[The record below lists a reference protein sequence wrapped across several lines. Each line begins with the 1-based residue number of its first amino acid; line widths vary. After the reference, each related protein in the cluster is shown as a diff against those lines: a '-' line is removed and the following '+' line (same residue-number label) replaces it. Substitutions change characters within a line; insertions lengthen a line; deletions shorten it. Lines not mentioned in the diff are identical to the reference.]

1 MRIRKGDVCLINLS
15 GAFGHEQ
22 SGIRPAVIL
31 ALTKTN
37 IAIVIPLT
45 TNLGALRFAH
55 TLTIE
60 ATKQNGLTTDSV
72 ALLFHVRAV
81 DSRRI
86 EQRCGH
92 VEAAVQRDIDDGLRE
107 LLGL

>member
-1 MRIRKGDVCLINLS
+1 MRIRKGDICFVNLT

-22 SGIRPAVIL
+22 SGVRPAVVL
-31 ALTKTN
+31 ALTKTS

-45 TNLGALRFAH
+45 TNFDALRFAH

-60 ATKQNGLTTDSV
+60 ATKQNGLTKDSA
-72 ALLFHVRAV
+72 ALLFHIRAI
-81 DSRRI
+81 DSKRI
-86 EQRCGH
+86 EQKCGH